1 MRSLLALPVL
11 LALSPALL
19 AQSGTADQSSPFGN
33 AWFNGGS
40 SGLTWQVEVACGT
53 AGNLEGF
60 ELYLQGAAGAT
71 LDLDVKVGS
80 GWNVSAPV
88 WSGTLTTAGTGGWEH
103 FFVDTSASNIALSV
117 GSLFVIEMA
126 GITGVGI
133 QGQYNAPPATPPYP
147 EELYLNGPG
156 CFADCGWRIGFVTWM
171 EQAGPTLSKTGT
183 CPGPV
188 SLTVTD
194 ATPRG
199 PVALL
204 YGFPGSYTRGG
215 GSCAGLTIG
224 ISQPT
229 LAGIFNANVNGI
241 ASISFNSP
249 PGLCGRSVIGI
260 DLRSCTATNIITL

>member
-1 MRSLLALPVL
+1 MRSLLPLPLL
-11 LALSPALL
+11 LALAPALA
-19 AQSGTADQSSPFGN
+19 AQTGTQDQSSPFGN

-40 SGLTWQVEVACGT
+40 PGLTWQAEVACGI

-60 ELYLQGAAGAT
+60 ELMLQGSAGAT
-71 LDLDVKVGS
+71 LDVAVKVGS
-80 GWNVSAPV
+80 GWNMGAAV
-88 WSGTLTTAGTGGWEH
+88 WSGTLTTNGTGGWEH
-103 FFVDTSASNIALSV
+103 FFVDTSAANIALTV

-126 GITGVGI
+126 GVTGVGI
-133 QGQYNAPPATPPYP
+133 QGQYDAPPATPPYP

-171 EQAGPTLSKTGT
+171 EQGGPVLTKTGT

-188 SLTVTD
+188 TLTVSD

-199 PVALL
+199 PVAIL
-204 YGFPGSYTRGG
+204 YGFPGSYTRTGAT
-215 GSCAGLTIG
+215 CNGLTIG

-229 LAGIFNANVNGI
+229 LAGVIRANANGI
-241 ASISFNSP
+241 ANINFNSP